1 MKNYKHSK
9 AGETISPDKIDFKTK
24 GITRDKGGH
33 FIMVEGLTHQKGKYS
48 YVFMCMQHIAVI
60 QTHKAK
66 TDRIKGRN
74 R

>member
-33 FIMVEGLTHQKGKYS
+33 FIMVEGLTHQEGKILLCI
-48 YVFMCMQHIAVI
+48 YVYATYNSNSNTQS
-60 QTHKAK
+60 K
-66 TDRIKGRN
+66 N
-74 R
+74 